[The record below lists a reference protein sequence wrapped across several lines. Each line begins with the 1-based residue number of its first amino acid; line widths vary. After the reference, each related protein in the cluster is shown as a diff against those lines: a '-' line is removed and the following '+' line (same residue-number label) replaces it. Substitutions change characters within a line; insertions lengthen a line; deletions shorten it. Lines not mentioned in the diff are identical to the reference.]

1 MQHKAVSPRQQML
14 WEGLWTLYGNQEN
27 FRFEN
32 GILTTRD
39 CWVADES
46 APLENFDFRFS
57 ARAPET
63 ATEAEI
69 WAGFRHVNREYRYMV
84 GLRGGSHKHLYLAR
98 LGAVGYDRML
108 ALCPLEWSPE
118 PGVWYQ
124 VRVVCAGCRIAVYLN
139 GEEEPRILC
148 TDEDAPFRSHP
159 AGDMAVHVVVAG
171 AHKVLHQVVV
181 GPFIRRRRCIPIRT
195 APSAPRRARKTCWP
209 G

>member
-63 ATEAEI
+63 APEAEI
-69 WAGFRHVNREYRYMV
+69 WAGFHHANREYRYMV

-118 PGVWYQ
+118 PGG
-124 VRVVCAGCRIAVYLN
+124 VVPGAGCLRRMPDRRL
-139 GEEEPRILC
+139 P
-148 TDEDAPFRSHP
+148 
-159 AGDMAVHVVVAG
+159 
-171 AHKVLHQVVV
+171 Q
-181 GPFIRRRRCIPIRT
+181 RRRR
-195 APSAPRRARKTCWP
+195 APHPVH

>member
-69 WAGFRHVNREYRYMV
+69 WAGFRHANREYRYMV

-148 TDEDAPFRSHP
+148 TDEDAPFRTGCVALGGGYLETEYKERMFCSSRP
-159 AGDMAVHVVVAG
+159 AACCRFRFSM
-171 AHKVLHQVVV
+171 L
-181 GPFIRRRRCIPIRT
+181 F
-195 APSAPRRARKTCWP
+195 PSAHIPQETWLFMWL
-209 G
+209 

>member
-57 ARAPET
+57 ARTPET
-63 ATEAEI
+63 APEAEI
-69 WAGFRHVNREYRYMV
+69 WAGFRHANREYRYMV

-148 TDEDAPFRSHP
+148 TDEDAPFRT
-159 AGDMAVHVVVAG
+159 GCVALG
-171 AHKVLHQVVV
+171 
-181 GPFIRRRRCIPIRT
+181 G
-195 APSAPRRARKTCWP
+195 